1 MINRTTHI
9 NSLTAGL
16 PANDKFYFCNT
27 TLGSCYFY
35 NETTAN
41 YTNHKASCQAMGG
54 YLVSYNSGNEQSMVE
69 VALAPA
75 NNYYLGIEP
84 LGNTTIKGGIFVMLD
99 GTFLGNTTPSNSNPY
114 KHW

>member
-1 MINRTTHI
+1 
-9 NSLTAGL
+9 
-16 PANDKFYFCNT
+16 
-27 TLGSCYFY
+27 
-35 NETTAN
+35 
-41 YTNHKASCQAMGG
+41 MGG
-54 YLVSYNSGNEQSMVE
+54 YLVSYNSGDEQRLVE

-114 KHW
+114 KHWWVLLQSTVCCHPAVAH